1 MEMQMAQLRH
11 LRKDDPNAGVLL
23 LNLLGVS
30 KHSSWRQFNKQ
41 ILCCQAD
48 HSELDTPARSITSCE
63 AYWGHTPFFCW
74 KQKSQENLGL
84 EFRIPELKRFSFV
97 FVSKTVSH
105 HFWPLLRPL
114 PQRLG
119 SGYLWGWLA
128 VATYL
133 IMLCF
138 LAHLLLVLCFWGFYS
153 SCCCYSL
160 ITPTSSAPP

>member
-1 MEMQMAQLRH
+1 MEMPMAQLRH

-84 EFRIPELKRFSFV
+84 EFRSPELEEIFIC

-105 HFWPLLRPL
+105 HFWPRLRPL

-119 SGYLWGWLA
+119 SGYLCGWL
-128 VATYL
+128 TRGYL
-133 IMLCF
+133 LNYALFFGSFVVSVML
-138 LAHLLLVLCFWGFYS
+138 LGVLF
-153 SCCCYSL
+153 
-160 ITPTSSAPP
+160 